1 MSPIE
6 RQCATRPRQHF
17 STLFFMQV
25 EGGSLS
31 LRACACACLHL
42 TIFDPNRILKTM
54 PHNTHVRA
62 SWRLCD
68 RRARRNNEDNRRC
81 KR

>member
-6 RQCATRPRQHF
+6 RQCATRPRQYF
-17 STLFFMQV
+17 FTLFFMQE

-31 LRACACACLHL
+31 LRARACACLHL
-42 TIFDPNRILKTM
+42 TISDPNRILKTM

-68 RRARRNNEDNRRC
+68 RRARRNNEDN
-81 KR
+81 

>member
-17 STLFFMQV
+17 STLFFMQE

-31 LRACACACLHL
+31 LRARACACLHL
-42 TIFDPNRILKTM
+42 MIFNPNRDFKTM
-54 PHNTHVRA
+54 PHNTRVRA

-68 RRARRNNEDNRRC
+68 QRARRNNQDD
-81 KR
+81 